1 MSKEVANQNQKPA
14 SLKSLVSSAG
24 IKTRFNEVLGKKA
37 PAFISSLISIANNND
52 LLNKAEPTTVITAG
66 IMAATLDL
74 PINQNLGFA
83 YIVPFYNGKKKVYEA
98 QFQMGYKGYVQL
110 AMRTGQYKTINA
122 SEIYEGEIKSR
133 NRLTGEFELGERTS
147 DTVVGYIAYFKL
159 VNGFEKYL
167 YMSKEEVEAHA
178 KKYSQTYKK
187 GYGLWSTDFDSMAI
201 KTVLKRLLS
210 KYGILSVE
218 MQNMAQALA
227 VDGAVIRDKNGEL
240 EPDFEGETIDV
251 KTDVAEIIEHN
262 ANSEVLDIDAE
273 EPTFVDPETGEVL
286 NSDAMFG
293 D

>member
-1 MSKEVANQNQKPA
+1 MANEVASKNQKPA
-14 SLKSLVSSAG
+14 TLQSMVTSAG
-24 IKTRFNEVLGKKA
+24 IRERFNDVLGKKA
-37 PAFISSLISIANNND
+37 PAFISSLISVANNSD
-52 LLNKAEPTTVITAG
+52 MLAKADPTTVITAG

-83 YIVPFYNGKKKVYEA
+83 YIVPFYNGKKRITEA

-147 DTVVGYIAYFKL
+147 DKVVGYIAYFRL

-167 YMSKEEVEAHA
+167 YMTKEEVEAHA

-187 GYGLWSTDFDSMAI
+187 GFGLWITDFDSMAI

-218 MQNMAQALA
+218 MHNMATALSN
-227 VDGAVIRDKNGEL
+227 DGAVIRDKDGQL
-240 EPDFEGETIDV
+240 TPDFEGTTVDV
-251 KTDVAEIIEHN
+251 QAEVADTIEHN
-262 ANSEVLDIDAE
+262 ANSEELDIPA
-273 EPTFVDPETGEVL
+273 FVDPETGEVIDDVAL
-286 NSDAMFG
+286 FG

>member
-1 MSKEVANQNQKPA
+1 MANEVANKNQKPA
-14 SLKSLVSSAG
+14 TLQSMVTSAG
-24 IKTRFNEVLGKKA
+24 IRERFNDVLGKKA
-37 PAFISSLISIANNND
+37 PAFISSLISVANNSD
-52 LLNKAEPTTVITAG
+52 MLAKADPTTVITAG

-83 YIVPFYNGKKKVYEA
+83 YIVPFYNGKKRITEA

-147 DTVVGYIAYFKL
+147 DKVVGYIAYFRL

-167 YMSKEEVEAHA
+167 YMTKEEVEAHA

-187 GYGLWSTDFDSMAI
+187 GFGLWITDFDSMAI

-218 MQNMAQALA
+218 MHNMATALSN
-227 VDGAVIRDKNGEL
+227 DGAVIRDKDGQL
-240 EPDFEGETIDV
+240 TPDFEGTTVDV
-251 KTDVAEIIEHN
+251 QAEVADTIEHN
-262 ANSEVLDIDAE
+262 ANSEELDIPA
-273 EPTFVDPETGEVL
+273 FVDPETGEVIDDVAL
-286 NSDAMFG
+286 FG

>member
-1 MSKEVANQNQKPA
+1 MANEVANKNQKPA
-14 SLKSLVSSAG
+14 TLQSMVTSAG
-24 IKTRFNEVLGKKA
+24 IRERFNDVLGKKA
-37 PAFISSLISIANNND
+37 PAFISSLISVANNSD
-52 LLNKAEPTTVITAG
+52 MLAKADPTTVITAG

-83 YIVPFYNGKKKVYEA
+83 YIVPFYNGKKRITEA

-147 DTVVGYIAYFKL
+147 DKVVGYIAYFRL

-167 YMSKEEVEAHA
+167 YMTKEEVEAHA

-187 GYGLWSTDFDSMAI
+187 GFGLWSTDFDSMAI

-218 MQNMAQALA
+218 MHNMATALSN
-227 VDGAVIRDKNGEL
+227 DGAVIRDKDGQL
-240 EPDFEGETIDV
+240 TPDFEGATVDV
-251 KTDVAEIIEHN
+251 QAEVADTIEHN
-262 ANSEVLDIDAE
+262 ANSEELDIPA
-273 EPTFVDPETGEVL
+273 FVDPETGEVIDDTAL
-286 NSDAMFG
+286 FG

>member
-1 MSKEVANQNQKPA
+1 MANEVASKNQKPA
-14 SLKSLVSSAG
+14 TLQSMVTSAG
-24 IKTRFNEVLGKKA
+24 IRERFNDVLGKKA
-37 PAFISSLISIANNND
+37 PAFISSLISVANNSD
-52 LLNKAEPTTVITAG
+52 MLAKADPTTVITAG

-83 YIVPFYNGKKKVYEA
+83 YIVPFYNGKKRITEA

-147 DTVVGYIAYFKL
+147 DKVVGYIAYFRL

-167 YMSKEEVEAHA
+167 YMTKEEVEAHA

-187 GYGLWSTDFDSMAI
+187 GFGLWITDFDSMAI

-218 MQNMAQALA
+218 MHNMATALSN
-227 VDGAVIRDKNGEL
+227 DGAVIRDKDGQL
-240 EPDFEGETIDV
+240 TPDFEGATVDV
-251 KTDVAEIIEHN
+251 QAEVADTIEHN
-262 ANSEVLDIDAE
+262 ANSEELDIPA
-273 EPTFVDPETGEVL
+273 FVDPETGEVIDDVAL
-286 NSDAMFG
+286 FG

>member
-1 MSKEVANQNQKPA
+1 MANEVAKKQKPA
-14 SLKSLVSSAG
+14 TLQSMVTSAG
-24 IKTRFNEVLGKKA
+24 IRERFNDVLGKKA
-37 PAFISSLISIANNND
+37 PAFISSLISVANNSD
-52 LLNKAEPTTVITAG
+52 MLAKADPTTVITAG

-83 YIVPFYNGKKKVYEA
+83 YIVPFYNGKKRITEA

-147 DTVVGYIAYFKL
+147 DKVVGYIAYFRL

-167 YMSKEEVEAHA
+167 YMTKEEVEAHA
-178 KKYSQTYKK
+178 KKYSQTYKN
-187 GYGLWSTDFDSMAI
+187 GRGLWSTDFDVMAI

-218 MQNMAQALA
+218 MHNMATALSN
-227 VDGAVIRDKNGEL
+227 DGAVIRDKDGQL
-240 EPDFEGETIDV
+240 TPDFEGTTVDV
-251 KTDVAEIIEHN
+251 QAEVADTIEHN
-262 ANSEVLDIDAE
+262 ANSEELDIPA
-273 EPTFVDPETGEVL
+273 FVDPETGEVID
-286 NSDAMFG
+286 DAALFG

>member
-1 MSKEVANQNQKPA
+1 MANEVANKNQKPA
-14 SLKSLVSSAG
+14 TLQSMVTSAG
-24 IKTRFNEVLGKKA
+24 IRERFNDVLGKKA
-37 PAFISSLISIANNND
+37 PAFISSLISVANNSD
-52 LLNKAEPTTVITAG
+52 MLAKADPTTVITAG

-83 YIVPFYNGKKKVYEA
+83 YIVPFYNGKKRITEA

-147 DTVVGYIAYFKL
+147 DKVVGYIAYFRL

-167 YMSKEEVEAHA
+167 YMTKEEVEAHA

-187 GYGLWSTDFDSMAI
+187 DFGLWITDFDSMAI

-218 MQNMAQALA
+218 MHNMATALSN
-227 VDGAVIRDKNGEL
+227 DGAVIRDKDGQL
-240 EPDFEGETIDV
+240 TPDFEGTTVDV
-251 KTDVAEIIEHN
+251 QAEVADTIEHN
-262 ANSEVLDIDAE
+262 ANSEELDIPA
-273 EPTFVDPETGEVL
+273 FVDPETGEVIDDVAL
-286 NSDAMFG
+286 FG

>member
-1 MSKEVANQNQKPA
+1 MANEVANKNPKPVTLQ
-14 SLKSLVSSAG
+14 SMVTSAG
-24 IKTRFNEVLGKKA
+24 IRERFNDVLGKKA
-37 PAFISSLISIANNND
+37 PAFISSLISVANNSD
-52 LLNKAEPTTVITAG
+52 MLAKADPTTVITAG

-83 YIVPFYNGKKKVYEA
+83 YIVPFYNGKKRITEA

-147 DTVVGYIAYFKL
+147 DKVVGYIAYFRL

-167 YMSKEEVEAHA
+167 YMTKEEVEAHA

-187 GYGLWSTDFDSMAI
+187 GFGLWSTDFDSMAI

-218 MQNMAQALA
+218 MHNMATALSN
-227 VDGAVIRDKNGEL
+227 DGAVIRDKDGQL
-240 EPDFEGETIDV
+240 TPDFEGATVDV
-251 KTDVAEIIEHN
+251 QAEVEDTIEHN
-262 ANSEVLDIDAE
+262 ANSEELDIPA
-273 EPTFVDPETGEVL
+273 FVDPETGEVID
-286 NSDAMFG
+286 DAALFG

>member
-1 MSKEVANQNQKPA
+1 MANEVANKNQKPA
-14 SLKSLVSSAG
+14 TLQSMVTSAG
-24 IKTRFNEVLGKKA
+24 IRERFNDVLGKKA
-37 PAFISSLISIANNND
+37 PAFISSLISVANNSD
-52 LLNKAEPTTVITAG
+52 MLAKADPTTVITAG

-83 YIVPFYNGKKKVYEA
+83 YIVPFYNGKKRITEA

-147 DTVVGYIAYFKL
+147 DKVVGYIAYFRL

-167 YMSKEEVEAHA
+167 YMTKEEVEAHA

-187 GYGLWSTDFDSMAI
+187 GFGLWITDFDSMSI

-218 MQNMAQALA
+218 MHNMATALSN
-227 VDGAVIRDKNGEL
+227 DGAVIRDKDGQL
-240 EPDFEGETIDV
+240 TPDFEGTTVDV
-251 KTDVAEIIEHN
+251 QAEVADTIEHN
-262 ANSEVLDIDAE
+262 ANSEELDIPA
-273 EPTFVDPETGEVL
+273 FVDPETGEVIDDVAL
-286 NSDAMFG
+286 FG

>member
-1 MSKEVANQNQKPA
+1 MANEVANKNQKPA
-14 SLKSLVSSAG
+14 TLQSMVTSAG
-24 IKTRFNEVLGKKA
+24 IRERFNDVLGKKA
-37 PAFISSLISIANNND
+37 PAFISSLISVANNSD
-52 LLNKAEPTTVITAG
+52 MLAKADPTTVITAG

-83 YIVPFYNGKKKVYEA
+83 YIVPFYNGKKRITEA

-147 DTVVGYIAYFKL
+147 DKVVGYIAYFRL

-167 YMSKEEVEAHA
+167 YMTKEEVEAHA

-187 GYGLWSTDFDSMAI
+187 GFGLWSTDFDSMAI

-218 MQNMAQALA
+218 MHNMATALSN
-227 VDGAVIRDKNGEL
+227 DGAVIRDKDGQL
-240 EPDFEGETIDV
+240 TPDFEGATVDV
-251 KTDVAEIIEHN
+251 QAEVTDTIEHN
-262 ANSEVLDIDAE
+262 ANSEELDIPA
-273 EPTFVDPETGEVL
+273 FVDPETGEVIDDTAL
-286 NSDAMFG
+286 FG

>member
-1 MSKEVANQNQKPA
+1 MANEVANKNQKPA
-14 SLKSLVSSAG
+14 TLQSMVTSAG
-24 IKTRFNEVLGKKA
+24 IRERFNDVLGKKA
-37 PAFISSLISIANNND
+37 PAFISSLISVANNND
-52 LLNKAEPTTVITAG
+52 MLAKADPTTVITAG

-83 YIVPFYNGKKKVYEA
+83 YIVPFYNGKKRITEA

-147 DTVVGYIAYFKL
+147 DKVVGYIAYFRL

-167 YMSKEEVEAHA
+167 YMTKEEVEAHA
-178 KKYSQTYKK
+178 RKYSQTYKN
-187 GYGLWSTDFDSMAI
+187 GRGLWSTDFDVMAI

-218 MQNMAQALA
+218 MHNMATALSN
-227 VDGAVIRDKNGEL
+227 DGAVIRDKDGQL
-240 EPDFEGETIDV
+240 TPDFEGTTVDV
-251 KTDVAEIIEHN
+251 QAEVEDTIEHN
-262 ANSEVLDIDAE
+262 ANSEELDIPA
-273 EPTFVDPETGEVL
+273 FVDPETGEVIDD
-286 NSDAMFG
+286 DALFG

>member
-1 MSKEVANQNQKPA
+1 MANEVASKNQKPA
-14 SLKSLVSSAG
+14 TLQSMVTSAG
-24 IKTRFNEVLGKKA
+24 IRERFNDVLGKKA
-37 PAFISSLISIANNND
+37 PAFISSLISVVNNSD
-52 LLNKAEPTTVITAG
+52 MLAKADPTTVITAG

-83 YIVPFYNGKKKVYEA
+83 YIVPFYNGKKRITEA

-147 DTVVGYIAYFKL
+147 DKVVGYIAYFRL

-167 YMSKEEVEAHA
+167 YMTKEEVEAHA

-187 GYGLWSTDFDSMAI
+187 GFGLWSTDFDSMAI

-218 MQNMAQALA
+218 MHNMATALSN
-227 VDGAVIRDKNGEL
+227 DGAVIRDKDGQL
-240 EPDFEGETIDV
+240 TPDFEGTTVDV
-251 KTDVAEIIEHN
+251 QAEVADTIEHN
-262 ANSEVLDIDAE
+262 ANSEELDIPA
-273 EPTFVDPETGEVL
+273 FVDPETGEVID
-286 NSDAMFG
+286 DAALFG